1 MKSSRSSDPERLL
14 VLGKVV
20 KVAALGLVGAVIFG
34 VAVVIGY
41 QAEKQVSW

>member
-20 KVAALGLVGAVIFG
+20 KAAALGLVGAVIFG

-41 QAEKQVSW
+41 QAEKQVSR